1 MTRIAIIADDL
12 TGALDTASPF
22 ACRRARAI
30 CLTEPGS
37 ISKLVHSEAQV
48 LSVSTNSRH
57 LAPKQAAE
65 VVRRAAEEIN
75 EWQPDIVLKKIDS
88 RLKGNVTQESAAVA
102 SVFGFKRLLLSPA
115 APDIG
120 RYVRNGSVTGVGVE
134 KPVSIAERF
143 ADSGLA
149 SDIPDVT
156 SREVMSDV
164 VRGFLERRDRLP
176 ICSRGFAVALAEHMF
191 PGPLRVAPAVEEPIL
206 IAIGSRDEVTAQ
218 QRKALCEAGQFVCL
232 EAPEGRVP
240 DKVPAVSHLLL
251 FCAGTM
257 QPQAESVARTF
268 ADGVRR
274 VAAALKPRTLL
285 CSGGDTALA
294 FLRSV
299 GQTGL
304 EILGEVAPGLPLSA
318 AKIAGRHVSFI
329 SKSGGFGGA
338 STLLELFTEK
348 PTRAGFG
355 LAQT

>member
-22 ACRRARAI
+22 ACRGVRSM
-30 CLTEPGS
+30 CLTEPS
-37 ISKLVHSEAQV
+37 ATSEGASSDAVV

-57 LAPKQAAE
+57 MAPEQAAE
-65 VVRRAAEEIN
+65 VVRRAAEEIRD
-75 EWQPDIVLKKIDS
+75 WLPDIVLKKIDS
-88 RLKGNVTQESAAVA
+88 RLKGNVAQESAAVA
-102 SVFGFKRLLLSPA
+102 SVYGLKRLLLSPA

-120 RYVRNGSVTGVGVE
+120 RYVRNGAVAGVGVE

-149 SDIPDVT
+149 SDVPDVM
-156 SREVMSDV
+156 SRDAMMDV
-164 VRGFLERRDRLP
+164 VRSFLEGRDRLP
-176 ICSRGFAVALAEHMF
+176 VCSRGFAVALAEQLF
-191 PGPLRVAPAVEEPIL
+191 PGPLQVTPAVEEPIL
-206 IAIGSRDEVTAQ
+206 VAIGSRDEVTAR
-218 QRKALCEAGQFVCL
+218 QRKALCDAGRFVCL

-240 DKVPAVSHLLL
+240 EIVPAVSHLLL

-257 QPQAESVARTF
+257 QAQAESVARTF
-268 ADGVRR
+268 AEGVCRV
-274 VAAALKPRTLL
+274 VAALEPRTLL

-304 EILGEVAPGLPLSA
+304 EILGEVAPGLPISVVN
-318 AKIAGRHVSFI
+318 IAGRRVGFI

-338 STLLELFTEK
+338 STLLDLFTEK
-348 PTRAGFG
+348 PARAGLG

>member
-1 MTRIAIIADDL
+1 M
-12 TGALDTASPF
+12 
-22 ACRRARAI
+22 
-30 CLTEPGS
+30 
-37 ISKLVHSEAQV
+37 
-48 LSVSTNSRH
+48 
-57 LAPKQAAE
+57 
-65 VVRRAAEEIN
+65 
-75 EWQPDIVLKKIDS
+75 
-88 RLKGNVTQESAAVA
+88 A
-102 SVFGFKRLLLSPA
+102 SVFGLKRLLLSPA

-143 ADSGLA
+143 SDSGLA

-164 VRGFLERRDRLP
+164 ARSFLEGRDRLP
-176 ICSRGFAVALAEHMF
+176 VCSRGFAVALAEQLF
-191 PGPLRVAPAVEEPIL
+191 PGRLRVTPAVDEPIL
-206 IAIGSRDEVTAQ
+206 IAIGSRDDVTAR
-218 QRKALCEAGQFVCL
+218 QRKALCETGRFVCL

-240 DKVPAVSHLLL
+240 EMVPAASRLLL

-257 QPQAESVARTF
+257 QAQAESVARTF
-268 ADGVRR
+268 AEGVCRV
-274 VAAALKPRTLL
+274 VAALEPRTLL

-304 EILGEVAPGLPLSA
+304 EIFGEVAPGLPISV
-318 AKIAGRHVSFI
+318 AKIAGRHVDFI

-338 STLLELFTEK
+338 STLLDVFTEK

-355 LAQT
+355 LAQA